1 MAAWVAEWR
10 ALIEKLITSSRE
22 GIRNASKFALAHKA
36 HAEEVV
42 QMIIERMNEL
52 AARERVPMLFL
63 LDAIVQNARLKGLSA
78 YSYCVGQQ
86 IERIVALV
94 LPDKK
99 YEHNQSSL
107 YKVRPPPFRPSA
119 LLFEFAFHV
128 RSVGAQVLHVWY
140 QRGAL
145 PEHSE
150 AVGKALQHVKSLG
163 PVRTEEEER
172 IEMQRHEVP
181 PPPFRPKTHFAQH
194 LCKLNVDEN
203 LKISFLAKLAHP
215 RFVANA
221 GEAAGVGEEAAR
233 GGAAARGGTRC
244 PRKRRQRRRGSRTPA
259 QERAGHRLG
268 DGGAERRGG
277 SGACE
282 RP

>member
-128 RSVGAQVLHVWY
+128 RSV
-140 QRGAL
+140 
-145 PEHSE
+145 S
-150 AVGKALQHVKSLG
+150 
-163 PVRTEEEER
+163 
-172 IEMQRHEVP
+172 
-181 PPPFRPKTHFAQH
+181 
-194 LCKLNVDEN
+194 
-203 LKISFLAKLAHP
+203 
-215 RFVANA
+215 
-221 GEAAGVGEEAAR
+221 
-233 GGAAARGGTRC
+233 
-244 PRKRRQRRRGSRTPA
+244 
-259 QERAGHRLG
+259 RAGAPCLVP
-268 DGGAERRGG
+268 ERRVARAQRSGG
-277 SGACE
+277 
-282 RP
+282 